1 MFKLFFK
8 KYFLSFILFLIIP
21 IVGFVSIKFFEIDKF
36 FYIIVNFFENNE
48 LFLILL
54 VLIEIIVFIFN
65 FPTTPF
71 LILNISVFNYIGL
84 LISLV
89 ALIGASILIYYFSN
103 LLKSKTNN
111 EKISIY
117 KNKYLSNNLFIK
129 ILLSRFVIP
138 FYFHNL
144 LCGII
149 KIKLRTFLLIV
160 FIVDFT
166 GLFLLVFLND
176 IILS

>member
-1 MFKLFFK
+1 MFKLFSK
-8 KYFLSFILFLIIP
+8 EYFLSFIFFLIIP

-36 FYIIVNFFENNE
+36 FYIIINFFENNE

-54 VLIEIIVFIFN
+54 IIFEIIIFIFN

-71 LILNISVFNYIGL
+71 LIFNISVFNYLGL
-84 LISLV
+84 LISILS
-89 ALIGASILIYYFSN
+89 LISASVLTYYFSN
-103 LLKSKTNN
+103 LLKLITNN
-111 EKISIY
+111 EKISFY
-117 KNKYLSNNLFIK
+117 KMKYLSKNLFIK
-129 ILLSRFVIP
+129 IFLSRFIIP

-160 FIVDFT
+160 LIADT
-166 GLFLLVFLND
+166 IGLFLLAVLKD